1 LQGFEESLLNLDKA
15 KVVAKHLLENK
26 AQYAESQGFMTRWLI
41 RRGIMESLKLSVD
54 DDGNVSCDP
63 EFKFKYSDLMST
75 WWYRFARQNLD
86 AVNGSQVGCRI
97 RGKRPSESEIGRWI
111 RAMGIVLTRHNVDVT
126 GSANK
131 PLKEKK
137 VDPVTNR
144 HQQSVYSVNLEK
156 MQPLTSTFKRRLAVG
171 ATVWASLITKAMHN
185 SQGQNVC
192 EDAIK
197 ALLPEL
203 KTPAGKQT
211 VVVLLERLGDRFDW
225 LEINEAYYRLA
236 A

>member
-1 LQGFEESLLNLDKA
+1 
-15 KVVAKHLLENK
+15 
-26 AQYAESQGFMTRWLI
+26 
-41 RRGIMESLKLSVD
+41 
-54 DDGNVSCDP
+54 
-63 EFKFKYSDLMST
+63 MST

-86 AVNGSQVGCRI
+86 AVNGSNVGCRI
-97 RGKRPSESEIGRWI
+97 RGKRPSDKEIGMWI
-111 RAMGIVLTRHNVDVT
+111 RAMGIVLKRSQVDVDDP
-126 GSANK
+126 AYK

-137 VDPVTNR
+137 VGSSTKR
-144 HQQSVYSVNLEK
+144 KQQTYFRVNLEK

-171 ATVWASLITKAMHN
+171 ATVWASIITKAMHN

-236 A
+236 VYA

>member
-1 LQGFEESLLNLDKA
+1 LGHVPLP
-15 KVVAKHLLENK
+15 
-26 AQYAESQGFMTRWLI
+26 R
-41 RRGIMESLKLSVD
+41 
-54 DDGNVSCDP
+54 
-63 EFKFKYSDLMST
+63 
-75 WWYRFARQNLD
+75 
-86 AVNGSQVGCRI
+86 SQV
-97 RGKRPSESEIGRWI
+97 
-111 RAMGIVLTRHNVDVT
+111 NVTDP
-126 GSANK
+126 ACK

-137 VDPVTNR
+137 VG
-144 HQQSVYSVNLEK
+144 SVAKRKQERSYQVNLEK

-225 LEINEAYYRLA
+225 CVGRTLRLL
-236 A
+236 